1 MHSLENCPTV
11 NHPGETYIVASPP
24 GIRRRTRRKDSF
36 MELVELVNGHRA
48 DPGCFSLG
56 HTLVVGPPGL
66 TAILQWNW
74 QSFLFH
80 RNCQGLHTTLTCT
93 FRLKVHSCLTIE
105 ALTSTRRRELV
116 SDCPTLIVRVI
127 FPAPPEDR
135 IIFVG
140 LTDALLA

>member
-1 MHSLENCPTV
+1 MVTGRIL
-11 NHPGETYIVASPP
+11 GASASAIHLWWARP
-24 GIRRRTRRKDSF
+24 DSRQF
-36 MELVELVNGHRA
+36 CSGTGRV
-48 DPGCFSLG
+48 F
-56 HTLVVGPPGL
+56 
-66 TAILQWNW
+66 
-74 QSFLFH
+74 FH

-105 ALTSTRRRELV
+105 ALTSTRRRALV